1 MYGEYQNP
9 IFKYKEVLSPGY
21 IPDHLPNRMDEV
33 KAISQLIYESLEGNI
48 SHILITGPP
57 GTGKTVSIRFIF
69 QKLEE
74 ETGALACYVN
84 CFQRNTRMG
93 ALYSMFL
100 DFYKKKRP
108 TRRMPSRRGIAYDE
122 LMDSFCEEIKKANTK
137 VVLCL
142 DEIDQLLPRGG
153 RLLYDLSR
161 LRMENIPV
169 QIIAISNDP
178 FVFKDLDSRARS
190 SLYPIEQITFEPYT
204 KEQMRE
210 IIKARVEAAFREGV
224 VTKKAIDFL
233 AEYTADQDGD
243 VRIARETLLRA
254 GEAACRKGDEKV
266 TLDHVKEVLN
276 HSRFAKS
283 LTILKEISKKE
294 RFILRL
300 IPKEGVYYPQFYRF
314 YKSVDG
320 QLGDRMLRNYM
331 EKFQR
336 LKLVNMERRGIG
348 GSYLIKLKVPR
359 DILFEMS

>member
-1 MYGEYQNP
+1 MYEEYQNP

-21 IPDHLPNRMDEV
+21 IPDYLPNRMDEI
-33 KAISQLIYESLEGNI
+33 KTISELIHESLEGKI
-48 SHILITGPP
+48 CHILLIGPP
-57 GTGKTVSIRFIF
+57 GTGKTVSIKFIF
-69 QKLEE
+69 KRLEE
-74 ETGALACYVN
+74 DTDALATYVN

-93 ALYSMFL
+93 ALYSLFL

-108 TRRMPSRRGIAYDE
+108 TRMMPSRRGIAYDE
-122 LMDSFCEEIKKANTK
+122 LMDSFCQEIRKANTK
-137 VVLCL
+137 VILCL
-142 DEIDQLLPRGG
+142 DEVDQLLPKGG
-153 RLLYDLSR
+153 KLLYDLSR
-161 LRMENIPV
+161 LRMDAMPV

-178 FVFKDLDSRARS
+178 FAFKDLDPRAKS
-190 SLYPIEQITFEPYT
+190 SLYPLEQITFEPYT

-210 IIKARVEAAFREGV
+210 IIEARVDAAFQEGV

-233 AEYTADQDGD
+233 AEYTADQGGD

-254 GEAACRKGDEKV
+254 GEIAYRNRDEKV

-276 HSRFAKS
+276 LSKFAKS
-283 LTILKEISKKE
+283 IKILKKVSKKE

-300 IPKEGVYYPQFYRF
+300 IPKEGVYYPQFYQF

-320 QLGDRMLRNYM
+320 ELGDRMLRNYI

-336 LKLVNMERRGIG
+336 LKLINMERKGIG
-348 GSYLIKLKVPR
+348 GSYFIKLKVPR